1 MIPGQLQ
8 VAHQVTSTHNLQGK
22 SGKQTS
28 ATYDSQPPTLEK
40 HVPLKAC
47 NVADIYI
54 YIHNNTIYCNI
65 YIIINIYSS
74 SIPATF
80 LFGSNIQLK
89 DIKGRY
95 SAQCM

>member
-40 HVPLKAC
+40 HLPLKAC

-54 YIHNNTIYCNI
+54 YIIILYTVI
-65 YIIINIYSS
+65 YIYNYIYSS

>member
-40 HVPLKAC
+40 HLPLKAC

-54 YIHNNTIYCNI
+54 YIIILYTVI
-65 YIIINIYSS
+65 YIHNYIYSS

-89 DIKGRY
+89 DIIGRY

>member
-40 HVPLKAC
+40 HLPLKAC

-54 YIHNNTIYCNI
+54 YIIILYTVI
-65 YIIINIYSS
+65 YI
-74 SIPATF
+74 
-80 LFGSNIQLK
+80 
-89 DIKGRY
+89 
-95 SAQCM
+95 